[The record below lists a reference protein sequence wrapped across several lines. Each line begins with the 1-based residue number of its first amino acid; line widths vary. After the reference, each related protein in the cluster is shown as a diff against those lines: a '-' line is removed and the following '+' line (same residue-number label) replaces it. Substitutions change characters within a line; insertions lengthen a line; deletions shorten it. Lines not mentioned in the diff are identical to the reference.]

1 MEINLLRHKG
11 FPGGLILPNDKVLSE
26 GLAIQDI
33 LAPSTVQ
40 VALDDGADGSAE
52 PNVLAGQMV
61 SPGQCIAVAS
71 DADGVNVHSPVSG
84 QVRQIE
90 QIILADGSPV
100 AAITI
105 DSSEQEELDRA
116 GDAPSWK
123 MCAEG
128 LIECLRWA
136 GITQMR
142 LGGGSLVG
150 DIRKATKAGLRWV
163 IINAVQSEPLM
174 TSESRLMSE
183 HAGEISQGCELLG
196 EIFALAG
203 EGKNSTG
210 PRGVLALCGNRGEAL
225 RTMSK
230 ALQGG
235 HFQLAALADV
245 YPQDEESLLANA
257 LTKAGLRARSDPA
270 QAGVLVI
277 NVSSVLALS
286 QAWHQGIPLTERV
299 ITVSGDGTKRIG
311 NYRAKIGTSVQDV
324 VEQVGTS

>member
-128 LIECLRWA
+128 LIECLPIHRVYLTAWMRWGLFA
-136 GITQMR
+136 GFHLSFKFFAVRGFWVVLFYIFFDVLAVVLVLKSNTAHWAHI
-142 LGGGSLVG
+142 GGLICGMSAAVILLVG
-150 DIRKATKAGLRWV
+150 RSAH
-163 IINAVQSEPLM
+163 
-174 TSESRLMSE
+174 SRTDALSLIFGKY
-183 HAGEISQGCELLG
+183 AWPLLG
-196 EIFALAG
+196 
-203 EGKNSTG
+203 S
-210 PRGVLALCGNRGEAL
+210 P
-225 RTMSK
+225 
-230 ALQGG
+230 
-235 HFQLAALADV
+235 
-245 YPQDEESLLANA
+245 
-257 LTKAGLRARSDPA
+257 
-270 QAGVLVI
+270 
-277 NVSSVLALS
+277 SS
-286 QAWHQGIPLTERV
+286 HN
-299 ITVSGDGTKRIG
+299 KRP
-311 NYRAKIGTSVQDV
+311 S
-324 VEQVGTS
+324 